1 MAIAPHGRNAVE
13 QRDVEEF
20 LSGMHVVSK
29 WLAEESERH
38 GVVPTWENFPI
49 KMLLAISEVVEAVE
63 AFRCNEPVARV
74 EEELADVL
82 IYILSV
88 GSALGMDLGTAVIE
102 KYNVNCGR
110 SLMHGGKKF

>member
-1 MAIAPHGRNAVE
+1 MSPHGRNAVE

-20 LSGMHVVSK
+20 ISGVHVVGK
-29 WLAEESERH
+29 WLAEESARH

-49 KMLLAISEVVEAVE
+49 KALLAISEIIEAVE
-63 AFRCNEPVARV
+63 AYRCGEHQNRV

-102 KYNVNCGR
+102 KYNINCGR